1 MKNFTLLLTALFISF
16 TAYAQTP
23 VVEKVWDHSQQGKAI
38 WNEDEKEWILLATDV
53 PAWMGGTSERG
64 MAHMDGKIYIPS
76 RKTGNQIIVLD
87 AATGLQIPAETITLA
102 AEDVSGG
109 TFAINS
115 IAFTESGKII
125 VSNLTTDTKGV
136 VKVEGSPDELSPNA
150 SYRAYMVDMD
160 TKAVTKLFAWNNY
173 GDDTYPKMRL
183 GDGMNFYGD
192 IAAGKTGYLM
202 TGTAGDK
209 YVLRWN
215 FTDGV
220 VAANPVFIEV
230 KEVLPAPTGSNPVS
244 LGISPQFSNLTE
256 TTFMVDAH
264 STYPMVFDMQ
274 GNMLASFTGTVKPQQ
289 PGVSGCI
296 WFQFKGRDFVF
307 APTTNHTGV
316 PKSAFELF
324 ELVGGSFED
333 AVSLGII
340 PALGL
345 GKETNSSYAN
355 MVAVDVQPEQVLMF
369 MMVANNGIAS
379 YKLTIDEGT
388 SVGDEL
394 AADKL
399 VVNNPATGVVR
410 FSAEMAKANLYDLSG
425 RLIRSVNNANEINV
439 DGLKGLYVISGVKA
453 NGQSVKEKVLV
464 K

>member
-1 MKNFTLLLTALFISF
+1 
-16 TAYAQTP
+16 
-23 VVEKVWDHSQQGKAI
+23 
-38 WNEDEKEWILLATDV
+38 
-53 PAWMGGTSERG
+53 
-64 MAHMDGKIYIPS
+64 
-76 RKTGNQIIVLD
+76 
-87 AATGLQIPAETITLA
+87 
-102 AEDVSGG
+102 
-109 TFAINS
+109 
-115 IAFTESGKII
+115 
-125 VSNLTTDTKGV
+125 
-136 VKVEGSPDELSPNA
+136 
-150 SYRAYMVDMD
+150 
-160 TKAVTKLFAWNNY
+160 
-173 GDDTYPKMRL
+173 
-183 GDGMNFYGD
+183 
-192 IAAGKTGYLM
+192 
-202 TGTAGDK
+202 
-209 YVLRWN
+209 
-215 FTDGV
+215 
-220 VAANPVFIEV
+220 
-230 KEVLPAPTGSNPVS
+230 
-244 LGISPQFSNLTE
+244 
-256 TTFMVDAH
+256 MVDAH

-296 WFQFKGRDFVF
+296 WCQFKGRDFVF